1 MAFLL
6 LIEFLF
12 KVKVVV
18 STADTFLIICVI
30 VNFKNLQIK
39 TVLAIVQNDLGL
51 FESAIKLLV
60 LKNQILPFLITYLK
74 LTQELLVLILGL
86 LKSC

>member
-60 LKNQILPFLITYLK
+60 LKNQTLPFLITYLK

>member
-30 VNFKNLQIK
+30 VNFKDLQIK

-74 LTQELLVLILGL
+74 LTQKLLVLILGL